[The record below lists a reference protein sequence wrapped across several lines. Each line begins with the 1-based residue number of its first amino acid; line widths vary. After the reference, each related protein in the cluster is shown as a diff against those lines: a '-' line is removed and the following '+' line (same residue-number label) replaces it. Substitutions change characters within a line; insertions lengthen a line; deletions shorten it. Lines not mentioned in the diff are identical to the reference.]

1 MKASTMGV
9 VVVMSMCW
17 ASSSLGIDGAA
28 HDHSCTGSLDSSG
41 PSVCGMD
48 GLDPPDAKPAGESAL
63 LQQVTVQMRKPFEPD
78 DNLPED
84 TMVLELVDG
93 HSATKKGQPG
103 TSPKAISKSNKET
116 SQLTNE
122 DGSSLTMSSKASPE
136 PSPAENQGSL
146 SVKTPGV
153 SREAEK
159 DDSHVA
165 SSAGPH
171 TAQQNSLHSF
181 SDPAELFGA
190 RSRSPV
196 HLSSQPP
203 LKPSTVHSLPEA
215 HSPEKVSETVPEASR
230 DAMPAVI
237 AVSNHENRTESKR
250 QESQQTDG
258 KDALSLQLMVE
269 HKEEHQK
276 WQPGKSDIS
285 ESEHDRGLQLSS
297 SWLEMLHVGEDV
309 QKGRTMMSF
318 ETILLFCALSLIVGG
333 LVWGVF
339 CIWSYHSNPYEE
351 QEDLDK
357 NRSRIDKL
365 STGQPNQQRPVY
377 AQRSPDMPQTSTGS
391 LPSNLSPGSGR
402 LSGYPPIKQNPG
414 PQKEPYMDSPQAD
427 MGSAQMAPMRALCPE
442 LIVPRGSEC
451 ILVVH
456 YLPPGQKDQVE
467 FDILDING
475 EPVLKVEVAPAPP
488 QSGSRQNPK
497 QPGSQRS
504 RNPTVILK
512 SLQPRETTG
521 GFIFAYCRITT
532 KDDDT
537 GTRQQNVYIYKEDDE
552 LYAHLM
558 KDDTRKRYVLTSGH
572 HGLQLLFEGN
582 FEEHVV
588 NVTNEAGERV
598 AATEP
603 RVMHFDPTKYY
614 KLRVAANAD
623 VGLVLCGLL
632 MINQMEGRSY

>member
-1 MKASTMGV
+1 MRITV
-9 VVVMSMCW
+9 VLCMYW
-17 ASSSLGIDGAA
+17 ASSSLGIDGAP
-28 HDHSCTGSLDSSG
+28 HDRSCIGSLDSSG
-41 PSVCGMD
+41 PSVCDMD
-48 GLDPPDAKPAGESAL
+48 GLDPPDEKPPGESAL

-84 TMVLELVDG
+84 TMVLELLDE

-103 TSPKAISKSNKET
+103 TSPETVSKSNKE
-116 SQLTNE
+116 SPQRKDPE
-122 DGSSLTMSSKASPE
+122 KDGSHVTASAE
-136 PSPAENQGSL
+136 PHMA
-146 SVKTPGV
+146 
-153 SREAEK
+153 
-159 DDSHVA
+159 H
-165 SSAGPH
+165 
-171 TAQQNSLHSF
+171 QNIVHSF
-181 SDPAELFGA
+181 SDPAELFGS
-190 RSRSPV
+190 RNRSPA
-196 HLSSQPP
+196 HLPSQVSPTSAPAPVLHSSPRTNA
-203 LKPSTVHSLPEA
+203 L
-215 HSPEKVSETVPEASR
+215 EKASETVPAVSQ
-230 DAMPAVI
+230 DVIPAVI
-237 AVSNHENRTESKR
+237 AAGRHEKMTEAKR
-250 QESQQTDG
+250 PESQHRNGT
-258 KDALSLQLMVE
+258 DALSLQLMVE
-269 HKEEHQK
+269 HKEEHQISR
-276 WQPGKSDIS
+276 PGKSNIGEPEEDQGL
-285 ESEHDRGLQLSS
+285 ESTDR
-297 SWLEMLHVGEDV
+297 WLEMLHVGKNV

-339 CIWSYHSNPYEE
+339 CLWSYHSNPYEE

-357 NRSRIDKL
+357 AVRV
-365 STGQPNQQRPVY
+365 STGRPNQQRPVY
-377 AQRSPDMPQTSTGS
+377 AQRSPDVAQTTTGS
-391 LPSNLSPGSGR
+391 LRSDPPGSDR
-402 LSGYPPIKQNPG
+402 LSGYPPIKQNAG
-414 PQKEPYMDSPQAD
+414 PQKEPYMDSPKVPAD

-475 EPVLKVEVAPAPP
+475 EPVLKVEVAPP
-488 QSGSRQNPK
+488 SSSSRQNPK
-497 QPGSQRS
+497 MGSQRS

-521 GFIFAYCRITT
+521 GFVFAYCRITT
-532 KDDDT
+532 KDDDA
-537 GTRQQNVYIYKEDDE
+537 GSRQQNVYIYKEDDE

-558 KDDTRKRYVLTSGH
+558 KDDSRKRYVLTSGH